1 MALGW
6 LVCSPPNG
14 LTTVVRSKA
23 LRFCP
28 NWAICSSVAW
38 EEGGV
43 NKRTAA
49 LPLDPV
55 SRERLRGGEAP
66 LAATVKVAGASLEL
80 ESLANLHS

>member
-14 LTTVVRSKA
+14 LTSVGRSKA

-43 NKRTAA
+43 SKRTAA

-55 SRERLRGGEAP
+55 AGERIRGGEVP
-66 LAATVKVAGASLEL
+66 LADTVEVAGASLEL
-80 ESLANLHS
+80 ESHANLH